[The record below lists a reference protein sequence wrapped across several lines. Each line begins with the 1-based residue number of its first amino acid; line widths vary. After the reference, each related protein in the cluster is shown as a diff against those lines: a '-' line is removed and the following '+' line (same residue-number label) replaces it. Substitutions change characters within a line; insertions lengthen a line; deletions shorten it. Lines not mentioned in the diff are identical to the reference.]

1 MPKNSCVYKKLSFPF
16 DLDVSIGCAP
26 YHKDIHKWNDWFIE
40 ADKQLYNEVLAYLST
55 ILGQPEKQDVLSMGI
70 LTADWPGFHLE
81 CNDYRV
87 AFERVFN

>member
-40 ADKQLYNEVLAYLST
+40 ADKQLYNKKKKL
-55 ILGQPEKQDVLSMGI
+55 KD
-70 LTADWPGFHLE
+70 
-81 CNDYRV
+81 R
-87 AFERVFN
+87 